1 MKEMEVYDKGITG
14 ENLVIMHR
22 GLPASS
28 FMLMVFHVILQC
40 I

>member
-1 MKEMEVYDKGITG
+1 MEVYDKGITG
-14 ENLVIMHR
+14 QNLVIMHR

-28 FMLMVFHVILQC
+28 FMLMELHVILQS